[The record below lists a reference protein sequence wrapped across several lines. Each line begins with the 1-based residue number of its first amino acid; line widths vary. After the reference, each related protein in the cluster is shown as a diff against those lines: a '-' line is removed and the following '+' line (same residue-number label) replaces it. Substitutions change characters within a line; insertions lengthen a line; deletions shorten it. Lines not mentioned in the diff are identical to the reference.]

1 MEQLIGYLK
10 KFLLR
15 DQEVAQQVG
24 YTSDETQFAN
34 YKVVIRP
41 SGVFDCLSEP
51 KQVAELLQPDMEY
64 EGLPVLFG
72 SDKSYQHSDTLVIE
86 ADMVATAYYL
96 LSRYEEQII
105 AERDEH
111 GRFTSSLSWLGQCG
125 WLDRP
130 LVDAYGE
137 FLHLRVTGKQPSY
150 CGAQLCLTHDLD
162 RIVKYATARN
172 WLGGI
177 RRMDFAEMLRTV
189 CNQCN
194 DPYWTACRDLASLT
208 GDKPDV
214 RQVFFVY
221 TATHSR
227 CLEDSGCVPLE
238 CIDESVL
245 QELKSLPAEIGVHF
259 SYAAGCNKSL
269 LDSELQTAHFLL
281 GRPISSSRYHFL
293 ANLKASDLEWQ
304 ESIGITDEYTAGY
317 ADRVGFRLGTCR
329 PVRFMSPLTGR
340 LSNLYLHPLAAMDRT
355 LADSRYMGLG
365 NDEALR
371 QLIELKTQVKHYGGE
386 LNVLWH
392 NSMVA
397 DSASQ
402 LHLLQQLVEA
412 W

>member
-137 FLHLRVTGKQPSY
+137 FLHLV
-150 CGAQLCLTHDLD
+150 
-162 RIVKYATARN
+162 
-172 WLGGI
+172 
-177 RRMDFAEMLRTV
+177 
-189 CNQCN
+189 
-194 DPYWTACRDLASLT
+194 
-208 GDKPDV
+208 
-214 RQVFFVY
+214 
-221 TATHSR
+221 
-227 CLEDSGCVPLE
+227 
-238 CIDESVL
+238 
-245 QELKSLPAEIGVHF
+245 
-259 SYAAGCNKSL
+259 
-269 LDSELQTAHFLL
+269 
-281 GRPISSSRYHFL
+281 
-293 ANLKASDLEWQ
+293 
-304 ESIGITDEYTAGY
+304 
-317 ADRVGFRLGTCR
+317 
-329 PVRFMSPLTGR
+329 
-340 LSNLYLHPLAAMDRT
+340 
-355 LADSRYMGLG
+355 
-365 NDEALR
+365 
-371 QLIELKTQVKHYGGE
+371 
-386 LNVLWH
+386 
-392 NSMVA
+392 
-397 DSASQ
+397 
-402 LHLLQQLVEA
+402 
-412 W
+412 